1 MGSIEERLAKE
12 LGLKINQVNNVI
24 EMLDE
29 GNTVPFIARY
39 RKERTGGLS
48 DEVLR
53 KLSERLIYLRNLEER
68 KADVSRL
75 INEQGKLTEEI
86 SKELEKAET
95 LTEVEDIYRP
105 YKPKKRTRA
114 TIAKEKGLNDLAELI
129 LNGKFKGD
137 LLEEASKYINEEKGV
152 NNVDEALLGA
162 QDIIAESISEEAKF
176 RKYIRELTLR
186 EGTIESKGAS
196 EDTTPYEMYYDYSEE
211 VKNIPPHRI
220 LAINRGE
227 KEKVLSVKINVNEE
241 KVIKYL
247 EGKLLKNMK

>member
-53 KLSERLIYLRNLEER
+53 KLSERLVYLRSLEER

-75 INEQGKLTEEI
+75 INEQEKLTEEI

-114 TIAKEKGLNDLAELI
+114 TIAKEKGLNDLAQLI

-137 LLEEASKYINEEKGV
+137 LIEETSKYINEENGV
-152 NNVDEALLGA
+152 NNVDEALLGVTN
-162 QDIIAESISEEAKF
+162 SYK
-176 RKYIRELTLR
+176 
-186 EGTIESKGAS
+186 
-196 EDTTPYEMYYDYSEE
+196 
-211 VKNIPPHRI
+211 
-220 LAINRGE
+220 
-227 KEKVLSVKINVNEE
+227 
-241 KVIKYL
+241 
-247 EGKLLKNMK
+247 

>member
-12 LGLKINQVNNVI
+12 LELKINQVNNVI

-53 KLSERLIYLRNLEER
+53 KLSERLVYLRSLEER

-75 INEQGKLTEEI
+75 INEQEKLTEEI

-114 TIAKEKGLNDLAELI
+114 TIAKEKGLNDLAQLI

-137 LLEEASKYINEEKGV
+137 LIEEASKYINEEKGV
-152 NNVDEALLGA
+152 NNVDEALLGVTN
-162 QDIIAESISEEAKF
+162 SYK
-176 RKYIRELTLR
+176 
-186 EGTIESKGAS
+186 
-196 EDTTPYEMYYDYSEE
+196 
-211 VKNIPPHRI
+211 
-220 LAINRGE
+220 
-227 KEKVLSVKINVNEE
+227 
-241 KVIKYL
+241 
-247 EGKLLKNMK
+247 

>member
-1 MGSIEERLAKE
+1 MESIGERLAKE
-12 LGLKINQVNNVI
+12 LELKINQVNNVI

-137 LLEEASKYINEEKGV
+137 LIEEASKYINEEKGV
-152 NNVDEALLGA
+152 NNVDEA
-162 QDIIAESISEEAKF
+162 
-176 RKYIRELTLR
+176 
-186 EGTIESKGAS
+186 
-196 EDTTPYEMYYDYSEE
+196 
-211 VKNIPPHRI
+211 
-220 LAINRGE
+220 
-227 KEKVLSVKINVNEE
+227 
-241 KVIKYL
+241 
-247 EGKLLKNMK
+247 

>member
-12 LGLKINQVNNVI
+12 LELKINQVNNVI

-53 KLSERLIYLRNLEER
+53 KLSERLVYLRSLEER

-114 TIAKEKGLNDLAELI
+114 TIAKEKGLNDLAQLI

-137 LLEEASKYINEEKGV
+137 LIEETSKYINEIGR
-152 NNVDEALLGA
+152 A
-162 QDIIAESISEEAKF
+162 SC
-176 RKYIRELTLR
+176 RER
-186 EGTIESKGAS
+186 
-196 EDTTPYEMYYDYSEE
+196 
-211 VKNIPPHRI
+211 V
-220 LAINRGE
+220 
-227 KEKVLSVKINVNEE
+227 
-241 KVIKYL
+241 
-247 EGKLLKNMK
+247 

>member
-1 MGSIEERLAKE
+1 MESIGERLAKE
-12 LGLKINQVNNVI
+12 LELKINQVNNVI

-68 KADVSRL
+68 KADFSRL

-137 LLEEASKYINEEKGV
+137 LIEEASKYINEEKGV
-152 NNVDEALLGA
+152 IML
-162 QDIIAESISEEAKF
+162 
-176 RKYIRELTLR
+176 
-186 EGTIESKGAS
+186 
-196 EDTTPYEMYYDYSEE
+196 
-211 VKNIPPHRI
+211 
-220 LAINRGE
+220 
-227 KEKVLSVKINVNEE
+227 
-241 KVIKYL
+241 
-247 EGKLLKNMK
+247 MKH

>member
-1 MGSIEERLAKE
+1 MGSIGERLAKE
-12 LGLKINQVNNVI
+12 LELKINQVNNVI

-114 TIAKEKGLNDLAELI
+114 TIAKE
-129 LNGKFKGD
+129 
-137 LLEEASKYINEEKGV
+137 
-152 NNVDEALLGA
+152 
-162 QDIIAESISEEAKF
+162 
-176 RKYIRELTLR
+176 
-186 EGTIESKGAS
+186 
-196 EDTTPYEMYYDYSEE
+196 
-211 VKNIPPHRI
+211 
-220 LAINRGE
+220 
-227 KEKVLSVKINVNEE
+227 
-241 KVIKYL
+241 
-247 EGKLLKNMK
+247 

>member
-12 LGLKINQVNNVI
+12 LELKINQVNNVI

-53 KLSERLIYLRNLEER
+53 KLSERLVYLRSLEER

-95 LTEVEDIYRP
+95 LTEVEDIYRT
-105 YKPKKRTRA
+105 YKPKKRTRE
-114 TIAKEKGLNDLAELI
+114 TIEKEKGINDI
-129 LNGKFKGD
+129 
-137 LLEEASKYINEEKGV
+137 
-152 NNVDEALLGA
+152 A
-162 QDIIAESISEEAKF
+162 Q
-176 RKYIRELTLR
+176 
-186 EGTIESKGAS
+186 
-196 EDTTPYEMYYDYSEE
+196 
-211 VKNIPPHRI
+211 
-220 LAINRGE
+220 
-227 KEKVLSVKINVNEE
+227 
-241 KVIKYL
+241 
-247 EGKLLKNMK
+247 